1 MLGEEKADQIRIYS
15 GAGYTMVQE
24 APAGTI
30 CAVTGL
36 NSTFSGQGIGNET
49 EAEKPVLEPVLTY
62 RIELPPDCDVHQML
76 GKLRQLEE
84 EIPELHIVWNERL
97 AEIHAQVMGE
107 VQIEILKSLIHERF
121 GEWVEFGAGNI
132 VYKETIRSTV
142 EGVGHFEPLRHYAE
156 VHLLLEP
163 ANRAADCRLEPSAA
177 RTPWTA
183 TGSV

>member
-1 MLGEEKADQIRIYS
+1 
-15 GAGYTMVQE
+15 
-24 APAGTI
+24 
-30 CAVTGL
+30 
-36 NSTFSGQGIGNET
+36 
-49 EAEKPVLEPVLTY
+49 
-62 RIELPPDCDVHQML
+62 ML

-142 EGVGHFEPLRHYAE
+142 EGVGHFRAAAPLCGSSCCWSGQ
-156 VHLLLEP
+156 
-163 ANRAADCRLEPSAA
+163 NRAADCRLEPSAA